1 MYTLHALNLGKGA
14 VREEKA
20 VVRESGAILV
30 EELELIVLTIAVRK
44 QLCTQNILSI
54 ISRQAQFK

>member
-20 VVRESGAILV
+20 IVRESGAMLV

>member
-20 VVRESGAILV
+20 IVRESGAILV